1 MKVAI
6 TCPSVM
12 EKKVTEKKKFLV
24 EVAWET
30 CNQVGGIYTVIRTK
44 VPAMVEKWEQDY
56 LLLGPYFT
64 QTAAAEFEPLD
75 IDLDT
80 PVGRAIAWMRDQ
92 GLSVHYGNWLIT
104 GKPKIVLFDIASLI
118 QDVDVIKGRIWENHK
133 ISTLGVEELVNQ
145 TIVFGELIRLF
156 LGQLATENKAKKDL
170 VVHFHEWMASTCIP
184 DLRKEK
190 VKIST
195 VFTTHATMLGRY
207 LAGNVPNFYDVLD
220 TFDWHKEAKQYG
232 IEAQAS
238 FERAAAQKA
247 DVLTTVSDITAK
259 ECVAFLGRIPELIL
273 PNGLNIQR
281 FAALHEHQNLH
292 SLYKKRISDF
302 VMGHFFQNQP
312 FDLDQTL
319 YLFTSGRFE
328 YSNKGY
334 DLTLDALEIL
344 NRKMKESGSRKTVIM
359 FFITKQPY
367 HSIDPEV
374 LHSRAVLD
382 EIRENCQAIEK
393 EVGEKLFQ
401 ASAASK
407 DLTLPNLNDFVDE
420 YWRLRLRRTVQ
431 TWKTNSRPKVVTH
444 LLKQEDDI
452 IRNLHRTNLLNNADD
467 KVKVVYHPDFIV
479 STNPLFGLDYGQ
491 FVRGCHLGVFPSYY
505 EPWGYTPLECMAR
518 GVPTVTS
525 DLSGFG
531 DYMMQIMR
539 DYEQW
544 GVSVVNRKTQNYQES
559 AEQLANLLFKFVQ
572 QTQRDRITQ
581 RNRVESIADTFDWS
595 NLRGYYDTAHELAIM
610 KRRK

>member
-1 MKVAI
+1 
-6 TCPSVM
+6 M
-12 EKKVTEKKKFLV
+12 ERKVTEKKKFLV

-64 QTAAAEFEPLD
+64 QTAAAEFEPLA
-75 IDLDT
+75 IDLET
-80 PVGRAIAWMRDQ
+80 PVGRAVDWMRAQ
-92 GLSVHYGNWLIT
+92 GMEVHYGNWLIT
-104 GKPKIVLFDIASLI
+104 GKPKIVLFDLASLMNE
-118 QDVDVIKGRIWENHK
+118 VDIIKGRIWENHK

-156 LGQLATENKAKKDL
+156 LSQLAVENKAKKD
-170 VVHFHEWMASTCIP
+170 VIVHFHEWMASTCIP
-184 DLRKEK
+184 DLRKDK

-220 TFDWHKEAKQYG
+220 TFDWSKEAKHYG

-281 FAALHEHQNLH
+281 FAAIHEHQNLH

-407 DLTLPNLNDFVDE
+407 DLTLPDLNDFVGE

-431 TWKTNSRPKVVTH
+431 TWKTNARPKVVTH

-452 IRNLHRTNLLNNADD
+452 IRNLHRTQLLNHADD

-572 QTQRDRITQ
+572 QSQRDRIMQ

-595 NLRGYYDTAHELAIM
+595 NLRGYYDTAHELAVM

>member
-1 MKVAI
+1 
-6 TCPSVM
+6 M
-12 EKKVTEKKKFLV
+12 EKTAKKPAEKNKLLI

-44 VPAMVEKWEQDY
+44 VPSMVEKWGNDY
-56 LLLGPYFT
+56 TLLGPYFA
-64 QTAAAEFEPLD
+64 QTAAAEFEALDVSDESPLERS
-75 IDLDT
+75 IL
-80 PVGRAIAWMRDQ
+80 WMREQ
-92 GLSVHYGNWLIT
+92 GLTVYYGNWLIT
-104 GKPKIVLFDIASLI
+104 GKPKIVLFDFASMYK
-118 QDVDVIKGRIWENHK
+118 QVDKIKGRIWDNHK

-145 TIVFGELIRLF
+145 TIALGEMIRLF
-156 LGQLATENKAKKDL
+156 LSQLALENKAKSNII
-170 VVHFHEWMASTCIP
+170 VHFHEWMAATCLP
-184 DLRKEK
+184 DLKKEK

-207 LAGNVPNFYDVLD
+207 LAGNVPNFYDVID
-220 TFDWHKEAKQYG
+220 HFDWLKEAKHYG
-232 IEAQAS
+232 IEAQAC

-259 ECVAFLGRIPELIL
+259 ECQYFLGRIPELIL

-292 SLYKKRISDF
+292 SKYKKSISDF
-302 VMGHFFQNQP
+302 VMGHFFQTQP
-312 FDLDQTL
+312 FDLEQTL

-328 YSNKGY
+328 YTNKGY
-334 DLTLDALEIL
+334 DLTLDALQIL
-344 NRKMKESGSRKTVIM
+344 NKKMKEAGSKKTVVM

-382 EIRENCQAIEK
+382 EIRENCSAIEK

-401 ASAASK
+401 ASASSN
-407 DLTLPNLNDFVDE
+407 DLTLPDLNTFVDE
-420 YWRLRLRRTVQ
+420 YWRMRLRRTVQ
-431 TWKTNSRPKVVTH
+431 TWKTNSKPKVVTH

-452 IRNLHRTNLLNNADD
+452 IRNLQRTGLMNNAED
-467 KVKVVYHPDFIV
+467 KVKIVYHPDFIV

-572 QTQRDRITQ
+572 QSQRDRITQ

-595 NLRGYYDTAHELAIM
+595 NLRSYYDTAHELAVL
-610 KRRK
+610 KRVK

>member
-1 MKVAI
+1 
-6 TCPSVM
+6 M
-12 EKKVTEKKKFLV
+12 ERKVTEKKKFLV

-64 QTAAAEFEPLD
+64 QTAAAEFEPLAID
-75 IDLDT
+75 IET
-80 PVGRAIAWMRDQ
+80 PVGRAVEWMRAQ
-92 GLSVHYGNWLIT
+92 GMEVHYGNWLIT
-104 GKPKIVLFDIASLI
+104 GKPKIVLFDLASLMNE
-118 QDVDVIKGRIWENHK
+118 VDIIKGRIWENHK
-133 ISTLGVEELVNQ
+133 ISTLGVEDLVNQ

-156 LGQLATENKAKKDL
+156 LSQLAVENKAKKDII
-170 VVHFHEWMASTCIP
+170 VHFHEWMASTCIP

-220 TFDWHKEAKQYG
+220 TFDWSKEAKHYG

-281 FAALHEHQNLH
+281 FAAIHEHQNLH

-407 DLTLPNLNDFVDE
+407 DLTLPDLNDFVGE

-431 TWKTNSRPKVVTH
+431 TWKTNARPKVVTH

-452 IRNLHRTNLLNNADD
+452 IRNLHRTQLLNHADD

-572 QTQRDRITQ
+572 QSQRDRIMQ

-595 NLRGYYDTAHELAIM
+595 NLRGYYDTAHELAVM

>member
-1 MKVAI
+1 
-6 TCPSVM
+6 
-12 EKKVTEKKKFLV
+12 
-24 EVAWET
+24 
-30 CNQVGGIYTVIRTK
+30 
-44 VPAMVEKWEQDY
+44 
-56 LLLGPYFT
+56 
-64 QTAAAEFEPLD
+64 
-75 IDLDT
+75 
-80 PVGRAIAWMRDQ
+80 
-92 GLSVHYGNWLIT
+92 
-104 GKPKIVLFDIASLI
+104 
-118 QDVDVIKGRIWENHK
+118 
-133 ISTLGVEELVNQ
+133 
-145 TIVFGELIRLF
+145 
-156 LGQLATENKAKKDL
+156 
-170 VVHFHEWMASTCIP
+170 MASTCLP
-184 DLRKEK
+184 DLKKDK
-190 VKIST
+190 VKVST

-220 TFDWHKEAKQYG
+220 TFNWHKEAVHYG

-281 FAALHEHQNLH
+281 FAAMHEHQNLH

-302 VMGHFFQNQP
+302 VMGHFFQNQA
-312 FDLDQTL
+312 FDLEQTL

-334 DLTLDALEIL
+334 DITLDALEIL
-344 NRKMKESGSRKTVIM
+344 NRKMKESDSKKTVIM

-382 EIRENCQAIEK
+382 EIRENCQAIQK
-393 EVGEKLFQ
+393 EVGDKLFE
-401 ASAASK
+401 ASASSN
-407 DLTLPNLNDFVDE
+407 DLQLPDLNQFVDE

-431 TWKTNSRPKVVTH
+431 TWKTNARPKVVTH

-452 IRNLHRTNLLNNADD
+452 IRNLHRTQLLNNPDD

-559 AEQLANLLFKFVQ
+559 AEQLANMLFKFTQ

-595 NLRGYYDTAHELAIM
+595 NLRGYYDTAHELAVLK
-610 KRRK
+610 KRK

>member
-1 MKVAI
+1 
-6 TCPSVM
+6 M
-12 EKKVTEKKKFLV
+12 EKKVVNKKKFLV

-44 VPAMVEKWEQDY
+44 VPAMVEKWEHDY

-64 QTAAAEFEPLD
+64 QTAAAEFEPLA
-75 IDLDT
+75 IDEET
-80 PVGRAIAWMRDQ
+80 PVGQTIRWMRNS
-92 GLSVHYGNWLIT
+92 GLEVHYGNWLIT
-104 GKPKIVLFDIASLI
+104 GKPKIVLFDIASLMK
-118 QDVDVIKGRIWENHK
+118 DVDEIKGRIWENHK
-133 ISTLGVEELVNQ
+133 ISTLGVEDLVNQ

-156 LGQLATENKAKKDL
+156 LSQLAVENKAKKDL
-170 VVHFHEWMASTCIP
+170 IVHFHEWMASTCLP

-190 VKIST
+190 VKIAT

-220 TFDWHKEAKQYG
+220 EFDWLKEAKHYG

-281 FAALHEHQNLH
+281 FAAIHEHQNLH

-312 FDLDQTL
+312 FDLEQTL

-407 DLTLPNLNDFVDE
+407 DLSLPDLNDFVNE

-431 TWKTNSRPKVVTH
+431 TWKTNARPKVVTH

-452 IRNLHRTNLLNNADD
+452 IRNLHRTKLLNNEDD

-572 QTQRDRITQ
+572 QSQRDRITQ

-595 NLRGYYDTAHELAIM
+595 NLRGYYDTAHELAVLK
-610 KRRK
+610 KRK

>member
-1 MKVAI
+1 
-6 TCPSVM
+6 M
-12 EKKVTEKKKFLV
+12 EKKVAAKKKFLV

-44 VPAMVEKWEQDY
+44 VPSMVEKWGEDY
-56 LLLGPYFT
+56 LLLGPYFP
-64 QTAAAEFEPLD
+64 QTAAAEFEALPVSEE
-75 IDLDT
+75 T
-80 PVGRAIAWMRDQ
+80 PVERAILTMRALGYQ
-92 GLSVHYGNWLIT
+92 VHYGNWLIT
-104 GKPKIVLFDIASLI
+104 GKPKIVLFDIASI
-118 QDVDVIKGRIWENHK
+118 YDQVDTIKGKIWDNHK

-145 TIVFGELIRLF
+145 TIALGELIRIF
-156 LGQLATENKAKKDL
+156 LSQLATENKAKKDI
-170 VVHFHEWMASTCIP
+170 VVHFHEWMASTCLP
-184 DLRKEK
+184 DLKKDK
-190 VKIST
+190 VKVST

-220 TFDWHKEAKQYG
+220 TFQWHKEAVHYG

-281 FAALHEHQNLH
+281 FAAMHEHQNLH

-302 VMGHFFQNQP
+302 VMGHFFQNQA

-334 DLTLDALEIL
+334 DITLDALEIL
-344 NRKMKESGSRKTVIM
+344 NRKMKESGSKKTVIM

-382 EIRENCQAIEK
+382 EIRENCQSIQK
-393 EVGEKLFQ
+393 EVGEKLFE
-401 ASAASK
+401 AAASSN
-407 DLTLPNLNDFVDE
+407 DLQMPDLNQFVDE

-452 IRNLHRTNLLNNADD
+452 IRNLHRTQLLNNPDD

-544 GVSVVNRKTQNYQES
+544 GVSVVNRKTQNYQDS
-559 AEQLANLLFKFVQ
+559 AEQLANMLFKFTQ

-595 NLRGYYDTAHELAIM
+595 NLRGYYDTAHELAVLK
-610 KRRK
+610 KRK

>member
-1 MKVAI
+1 
-6 TCPSVM
+6 M

-64 QTAAAEFEPLD
+64 QTAAAEFEPLP
-75 IDLDT
+75 IDLET
-80 PVGRAIAWMRDQ
+80 PVGRAIASLRAE
-92 GLSVHYGNWLIT
+92 GLEIHYGNWLIT

-118 QDVDVIKGRIWENHK
+118 KEVDVIKGRIWENHK

-156 LGQLATENKAKKDL
+156 LSQLATENKAKKDII
-170 VVHFHEWMASTCIP
+170 VHFHEWMASTCLP
-184 DLRKEK
+184 DLRKDK
-190 VKIST
+190 VKVAT

-220 TFDWHKEAKQYG
+220 TFDWHKEAKHYG

-281 FAALHEHQNLH
+281 FAAVHEHQNLH

-407 DLTLPNLNDFVDE
+407 DLTLPDLNEFVGE

-431 TWKTNSRPKVVTH
+431 TWKTNARPKVVTH

-452 IRNLHRTNLLNNADD
+452 IRNLHRTQLLNHADD

-544 GVSVVNRKTQNYQES
+544 GVSVVNRKSQNYQES
-559 AEQLANLLFKFVQ
+559 ANQLANLLFKFVQ
-572 QTQRDRITQ
+572 QSQRDRIMQ

-595 NLRGYYDTAHELAIM
+595 NLRGYYDTAHELAVM

>member
-1 MKVAI
+1 
-6 TCPSVM
+6 M
-12 EKKVTEKKKFLV
+12 EKNVKKSTSKKKCLF

-44 VPAMVEKWEQDY
+44 VPSMVEKWGDDY
-56 LLLGPYFT
+56 VLLGPYFPK
-64 QTAAAEFEPLD
+64 TAAAEFEPLE
-75 IDLDT
+75 LSEEET
-80 PVGRAIAWMRDQ
+80 PLNNAIRTLRSQ
-92 GLSVHYGNWLIT
+92 GLNVHYGNWLIT
-104 GKPKIVLFDIASLI
+104 GKPKIILFDIGSI
-118 QDVDVIKGRIWENHK
+118 YDQIDSIKGRIWENHK
-133 ISTLGVEELVNQ
+133 ISTLDVEELVNQ
-145 TIVFGELIRLF
+145 TIAFGEMVRLF
-156 LGQLATENKAKKDL
+156 ISELTLENKSRKDI
-170 VVHFHEWMASTCIP
+170 VVHFHEWMASTCLP
-184 DLRKEK
+184 DLRKDK

-207 LAGNVPNFYDVLD
+207 LAGNVSNFYEVIDQ
-220 TFDWHKEAKQYG
+220 FDWLKEAKNYG
-232 IEAQAS
+232 IEAQVS

-247 DVLTTVSDITAK
+247 NVLTTVSDITAK
-259 ECVAFLGRIPELIL
+259 ECQYFLGRIPELIL

-292 SLYKKRISDF
+292 SKYKESISDF

-312 FDLDQTL
+312 FNLEQTL

-334 DLTLDALEIL
+334 DLTLDALKIL
-344 NRKMKESGSRKTVIM
+344 NQKLKEVGSKKTVVM

-382 EIRENCQAIEK
+382 EIRENCLAIEK
-393 EVGEKLFQ
+393 SVGEKLFQ

-407 DLTLPNLNDFVDE
+407 DLQLPDLNNFVDE
-420 YWRLRLRRTVQ
+420 YWRMRLRRTVQ
-431 TWKTNSRPKVVTH
+431 TWKTNSKPKVVTH
-444 LLKQEDDI
+444 LLKNEDDI
-452 IRNLHRTNLLNNADD
+452 IRNLERTGLTNNPDD
-467 KVKVVYHPDFIV
+467 KVKIVYHPDFIV

-518 GVPTVTS
+518 GVPTITS

-544 GVSVVNRKTQNYQES
+544 GVSVVHRKSQTYQES
-559 AEQLANLLFKFVQ
+559 AEHLASLLFKFTQ
-572 QTQRDRITQ
+572 QSQRDRILQ

-595 NLRGYYDTAHELAIM
+595 NLRGYYDTAHELAVL
-610 KRRK
+610 KK

>member
-1 MKVAI
+1 
-6 TCPSVM
+6 M
-12 EKKVTEKKKFLV
+12 EKKVVEKKKFLV

-44 VPAMVEKWEQDY
+44 VPSMVEKWGEDY
-56 LLLGPYFT
+56 LLLGPYFP
-64 QTAAAEFEPLD
+64 QTAAAEFEALPVTD
-75 IDLDT
+75 ET
-80 PVGRAIAWMRDQ
+80 PVERAILSMREK
-92 GLSVHYGNWLIT
+92 GLQVHYGNWLIT
-104 GKPKIVLFDIASLI
+104 GKPKIVLFDIASMYD
-118 QDVDVIKGRIWENHK
+118 QVDAIKGRIWDNHK

-145 TIVFGELIRLF
+145 TIALGELIRIF
-156 LGQLATENKAKKDL
+156 LSHLASENKAKKDI
-170 VVHFHEWMASTCIP
+170 VVHFHEWMASTCLP
-184 DLRKEK
+184 DLKKDK

-220 TFDWHKEAKQYG
+220 TFDWHKEAVHYG

-281 FAALHEHQNLH
+281 FAAMHEHQNLH

-302 VMGHFFQNQP
+302 VMGHFFQNQA

-334 DLTLDALEIL
+334 DITLDALEIL
-344 NRKMKESGSRKTVIM
+344 NRKMKEAGSKKTVIM

-382 EIRENCQAIEK
+382 EIRENCQAIQK
-393 EVGEKLFQ
+393 EVGEKLFE
-401 ASAASK
+401 AAASSN
-407 DLTLPNLNDFVDE
+407 DLQLPDLNQFVDE

-452 IRNLHRTNLLNNADD
+452 IRNLHRTQLLNNADD

-539 DYEQW
+539 DYQQW
-544 GVSVVNRKTQNYQES
+544 GVSVLNRKTQNYQES
-559 AEQLANLLFKFVQ
+559 AEQLANMLFKFTQ
-572 QTQRDRITQ
+572 QSQRDRITQ

-595 NLRGYYDTAHELAIM
+595 NLRGYYDTAHELAVM
-610 KRRK
+610 KKRK

>member
-1 MKVAI
+1 
-6 TCPSVM
+6 M
-12 EKKVTEKKKFLV
+12 EKKVVEKKKFLV

-44 VPAMVEKWEQDY
+44 VPSMVEKWGEDY
-56 LLLGPYFT
+56 LLLGPYFP
-64 QTAAAEFEPLD
+64 QTAAAEFEALPVTD
-75 IDLDT
+75 ET
-80 PVGRAIAWMRDQ
+80 PVERAILSMREK
-92 GLSVHYGNWLIT
+92 GLQVHYGNWLIT
-104 GKPKIVLFDIASLI
+104 GKPKIVLFDIASMYD
-118 QDVDVIKGRIWENHK
+118 QVDEIKGRIWDNHK

-145 TIVFGELIRLF
+145 TIALGELIRIF
-156 LGQLATENKAKKDL
+156 LSHLASENKAKKDI
-170 VVHFHEWMASTCIP
+170 VVHFHEWMASTCLP
-184 DLRKEK
+184 DLKKDK

-220 TFDWHKEAKQYG
+220 TFDWHKEAVHYG

-281 FAALHEHQNLH
+281 FAAMHEHQNLH

-302 VMGHFFQNQP
+302 VMGHFFQNQA

-334 DLTLDALEIL
+334 DITLDALEIL
-344 NRKMKESGSRKTVIM
+344 NRKMKEAGSKKTVIM

-382 EIRENCQAIEK
+382 EIRENCQAIQK
-393 EVGEKLFQ
+393 EVGEKLFE
-401 ASAASK
+401 AAASSN
-407 DLTLPNLNDFVDE
+407 DLQLPDLNQFVDE

-431 TWKTNSRPKVVTH
+431 TWKTKSRPKVVTH

-452 IRNLHRTNLLNNADD
+452 IRNLHRTQLLNNADD

-559 AEQLANLLFKFVQ
+559 AEQLANMLFKFTQ
-572 QTQRDRITQ
+572 QSQRDRITQ

-595 NLRGYYDTAHELAIM
+595 NLRGYYDTAHELAVIK
-610 KRRK
+610 KRK

>member
-1 MKVAI
+1 
-6 TCPSVM
+6 M
-12 EKKVTEKKKFLV
+12 EKIVKKSVLKKQCLF

-44 VPAMVEKWEQDY
+44 VPSMVEKWGDDY
-56 LLLGPYFT
+56 TLLGPYFIH
-64 QTAAAEFEPLD
+64 TAAAEFEPLELPEED
-75 IDLDT
+75 SPINNSIRTL
-80 PVGRAIAWMRDQ
+80 RSL
-92 GLSVHYGNWLIT
+92 GLKIHYGHWLIT
-104 GKPKIVLFDIASLI
+104 GKPKIILFDLDSVYNQIDA
-118 QDVDVIKGRIWENHK
+118 IKGKIWENHK

-145 TIVFGELIRLF
+145 TIAFGEMVRLF
-156 LGQLATENKAKKDL
+156 ITELALENKSKKDII
-170 VVHFHEWMASTCIP
+170 VHFHEWMASTCLP
-184 DLRKEK
+184 DLRKDK

-207 LAGNVPNFYDVLD
+207 LAGNVPNFYDVIGQ
-220 TFDWHKEAKQYG
+220 FDWLKESKHYG
-232 IEAQAS
+232 IEAQVS

-247 DVLTTVSDITAK
+247 NVLTTVSDITAK
-259 ECVAFLGRIPELIL
+259 ECQYFLGRIPELIL

-292 SLYKKRISDF
+292 TKYKESISDF

-312 FDLDQTL
+312 FDLEQTL

-328 YSNKGY
+328 YTNKGY
-334 DLTLDALEIL
+334 DLTLDALKIL
-344 NRKMKESGSRKTVIM
+344 NQKLKDAGSKKTVVM

-374 LHSRAVLD
+374 LQSRAVLN
-382 EIRENCQAIEK
+382 EIRENCLAIEK
-393 EVGEKLFQ
+393 SVGEKLFQ

-407 DLTLPNLNDFVDE
+407 DLQIPDLNSFVDE
-420 YWRLRLRRTVQ
+420 YWRMRLRRTVQ
-431 TWKTNSRPKVVTH
+431 TWKTKTKPKVVTH
-444 LLKQEDDI
+444 LLKNEDDI
-452 IRNLHRTNLLNNADD
+452 IRNLARTGLTNNPED
-467 KVKVVYHPDFIV
+467 KVKIVYHPDFIV

-491 FVRGCHLGVFPSYY
+491 FVRGCHLGVFTSYY

-518 GVPTVTS
+518 GVPTITS

-539 DYEQW
+539 DYDQW
-544 GVSVVNRKTQNYQES
+544 GVSVVNRKSQTYQES
-559 AEQLANLLFKFVQ
+559 AEHLANLLFKFAQ
-572 QTQRDRITQ
+572 QSQRDRILQ

-595 NLRGYYDTAHELAIM
+595 NLRGCYDTAHELAVL
-610 KRRK
+610 KK

>member
-1 MKVAI
+1 
-6 TCPSVM
+6 M
-12 EKKVTEKKKFLV
+12 EKIVKKSASKKQFLF

-44 VPAMVEKWEQDY
+44 VPSMVEKWGDDY
-56 LLLGPYFT
+56 ALLGPYFT
-64 QTAAAEFEPLD
+64 HTAAAEFEPLELLEED
-75 IDLDT
+75 SPINNTIRTL
-80 PVGRAIAWMRDQ
+80 RSL
-92 GLSVHYGNWLIT
+92 GLKVYYGHWLIT
-104 GKPKIVLFDIASLI
+104 GKPKIILFDLDSVYHQIDA
-118 QDVDVIKGRIWENHK
+118 IKGKIWENHK

-145 TIVFGELIRLF
+145 TIAFGEMVRLF
-156 LGQLATENKAKKDL
+156 ITELALENKSKKEII
-170 VVHFHEWMASTCIP
+170 VHFHEWMASTCLP
-184 DLRKEK
+184 DLRKDK

-207 LAGNVPNFYDVLD
+207 LAGNVPNFYEVIDQ
-220 TFDWHKEAKQYG
+220 FDWLKEAKHYG
-232 IEAQAS
+232 IEAQVS

-247 DVLTTVSDITAK
+247 NVLTTVSDITAK
-259 ECVAFLGRIPELIL
+259 ECQYFLGRIPELIL

-292 SLYKKRISDF
+292 SKYKESISDF

-312 FDLDQTL
+312 FDLEQTL

-328 YSNKGY
+328 YTNKGY
-334 DLTLDALEIL
+334 DLTLDALKIL
-344 NRKMKESGSRKTVIM
+344 NQKLKDAGSKKTVVM

-374 LHSRAVLD
+374 LQSRAVLN
-382 EIRENCQAIEK
+382 EIRDNCLAIEK
-393 EVGEKLFQ
+393 SVGEKLFQ

-407 DLTLPNLNDFVDE
+407 DLQIPDLNKFVDE
-420 YWRLRLRRTVQ
+420 YWRMRLRRTVQ
-431 TWKTNSRPKVVTH
+431 TWKTNTKPKVVTH
-444 LLKQEDDI
+444 LLKNEDDI
-452 IRNLHRTNLLNNADD
+452 IRNLNRTGLTNNPDD
-467 KVKVVYHPDFIV
+467 KVKIVYHPDFIV

-518 GVPTVTS
+518 GVPTITS

-539 DYEQW
+539 DYDQW
-544 GVSVVNRKTQNYQES
+544 GVSVVNRKSQTYQES
-559 AEQLANLLFKFVQ
+559 AEHLATLLFKFAQ
-572 QTQRDRITQ
+572 QSQRDRILQ

-595 NLRGYYDTAHELAIM
+595 NLRGCYDTAHELAVL
-610 KRRK
+610 KK

>member
-1 MKVAI
+1 
-6 TCPSVM
+6 M
-12 EKKVTEKKKFLV
+12 EKTAKKPVVKKKFLI
-24 EVAWET
+24 EIAWET

-44 VPAMVEKWEQDY
+44 VPSMVEKWENDY
-56 LLLGPYFT
+56 TLIGPYFP
-64 QTAAAEFEPLD
+64 QTAAAEFEALEVTEETPLEK
-75 IDLDT
+75 
-80 PVGRAIAWMRDQ
+80 AILGMRNQ
-92 GLSVHYGNWLIT
+92 GFTVHYGNWLIT
-104 GKPKIVLFDIASLI
+104 GKPKIILFEISSIYQDINE
-118 QDVDVIKGRIWENHK
+118 IKGRIWENHK
-133 ISTLGVEELVNQ
+133 ISTFEVEELVNQ
-145 TIVFGELIRLF
+145 TVAFGELIYLF
-156 LGQLATENKAKKDL
+156 LEKLTLENRPNVDII
-170 VVHFHEWMASTCIP
+170 VHFHEWMASTCIS
-184 DLRKEK
+184 DLKK
-190 VKIST
+190 NKIRVST

-207 LAGNVPNFYDVLD
+207 LAGNVPNFYDVIEE
-220 TFDWHKEAKQYG
+220 FDWLKESKKYG
-232 IEAQAS
+232 IESQAC

-259 ECVAFLGRIPELIL
+259 ECQCFLGRVPELIL

-292 SLYKKRISDF
+292 SKYKKSISDF

-312 FDLDQTL
+312 FNLDQTL

-334 DLTLDALEIL
+334 DLTIDALRIL
-344 NRKMKESGSRKTVIM
+344 NQKMKEAGSKKTVIM

-367 HSIDPEV
+367 HSIDPEI

-382 EIRENCQAIEK
+382 EIRENCLAIEK
-393 EVGEKLFQ
+393 EVGDKLFQ
-401 ASAASK
+401 ASAASS
-407 DLTLPNLNDFVDE
+407 DLQLPDLNIFVDE
-420 YWRLRLRRTVQ
+420 YWRMRLRRTVQ
-431 TWKTNSRPKVVTH
+431 TWKTNSQPKVVTH

-452 IRNLHRTNLLNNADD
+452 IRNLHRTGLLNNMDD
-467 KVKVVYHPDFIV
+467 KVKIVYHPDFIV

-539 DYEQW
+539 DYDQW
-544 GVSVVNRKTQNYQES
+544 GVSVVNRKSQNYQES
-559 AEQLANLLFKFVQ
+559 TEQLANLLFKFVQ
-572 QTQRDRITQ
+572 QSQRDRILQ

-595 NLRGYYDTAHELAIM
+595 NLRAYYDTAHELAVIK
-610 KRRK
+610 KRK

>member
-1 MKVAI
+1 MIK
-6 TCPSVM
+6 
-12 EKKVTEKKKFLV
+12 EKTIKKSTVKSKLLI
-24 EVAWET
+24 EVAWEA

-44 VPAMVEKWEQDY
+44 VPSMVEKWGEDY
-56 LLLGPYFT
+56 LLLGPYVT
-64 QTAAAEFEPLD
+64 QTAAAEFEPLTFPEHTA
-75 IDLDT
+75 L
-80 PVGRAIAWMRDQ
+80 GKALQWMRDQ
-92 GLSVHYGNWLIT
+92 GYGVHYGNWLIT
-104 GKPKIVLFDIASLI
+104 GKPKIVLFDIKSI
-118 QDVDVIKGRIWENHK
+118 YDQVDVIKGRLWIDHK
-133 ISTLGVEELVNQ
+133 ISTLGAEDLVSQ
-145 TIVFGELIRLF
+145 TIALGELIRLF
-156 LGQLATENKAKKDL
+156 LTQFTNETNNKQDL
-170 VVHFHEWMASTCIP
+170 IVHFHEWMASTCLP
-184 DLRKEK
+184 DLKKSK

-207 LAGNVPNFYDVLD
+207 LAGNIPNFYDVLD
-220 TFDWHKEAKQYG
+220 TFDWAVEAKNYG
-232 IEAQAS
+232 IEAQAT
-238 FERAAAQKA
+238 FERLAAQKA

-259 ECVAFLGRIPELIL
+259 ECQYFLGRIPEIIL

-292 SLYKKRISDF
+292 SKYKESISDF
-302 VMGHFFQNQP
+302 VMGHFFPNQP
-312 FDLDQTL
+312 FDLEQTL
-319 YLFTSGRFE
+319 YFFTSGRFE

-334 DLTLDALEIL
+334 DMTLDALEIL
-344 NRKMKESGSRKTVIM
+344 NRKMKESGSKKTIIM

-382 EIRENCQAIEK
+382 EIRENCHSIEK
-393 EVGEKLFQ
+393 AVGDKLFQ
-401 ASAASK
+401 ASAASNDMQLP
-407 DLTLPNLNDFVDE
+407 DLNQFVDE

-431 TWKTNSRPKVVTH
+431 TWKSKNRPKVVTH

-452 IRNLHRTNLLNNADD
+452 TRNLERTQLLNNAED
-467 KVKVVYHPDFIV
+467 KVKIVYHPDFIV

-531 DYMMQIMR
+531 DYMMQIMH

-544 GVSVVNRKTQNYQES
+544 GVGVVNRKSQSYQEA
-559 AEQLANLLFKFVQ
+559 AEQLANFLFRFVQ
-572 QTQRDRITQ
+572 QSQRDRIMQ

-595 NLRGYYDTAHELAIM
+595 NLRSYYDTAHELAVLK
-610 KRRK
+610 KRK

>member
-1 MKVAI
+1 
-6 TCPSVM
+6 M
-12 EKKVTEKKKFLV
+12 EKTVRKPIEKKKFLI

-44 VPAMVEKWEQDY
+44 VPSMVEKWGNDY
-56 LLLGPYFT
+56 LLLGPYFA
-64 QTAAAEFEPLD
+64 QTAAAEFEPLPVTD
-75 IDLDT
+75 ET
-80 PVGRAIAWMRDQ
+80 PLERTILWMREQ
-92 GLSVHYGNWLIT
+92 GLKVYYGNWLIT
-104 GKPKIVLFDIASLI
+104 GKPKIVLFDFASI
-118 QDVDVIKGRIWENHK
+118 YDQVNAIKGRIWDNHK

-145 TIVFGELIRLF
+145 TIALGEMIRLF
-156 LGQLATENKAKKDL
+156 LGQLAQENKSKTNI
-170 VVHFHEWMASTCIP
+170 VVHFHEWMAATCLP
-184 DLRKEK
+184 DLKKEK

-207 LAGNVPNFYDVLD
+207 LAGNVPNFYDVID
-220 TFDWHKEAKQYG
+220 RFDWHKEAKHYG
-232 IEAQAS
+232 IEAQAC

-259 ECVAFLGRIPELIL
+259 ECQYFLGRIPELIL

-292 SLYKKRISDF
+292 SKYKKSISDF

-328 YSNKGY
+328 YTNKGY
-334 DLTLDALEIL
+334 DLTLDALKIL
-344 NRKMKESGSRKTVIM
+344 NKKMKEAGSKKTVVM

-382 EIRENCQAIEK
+382 EIRENCSAIEK

-401 ASAASK
+401 ASASSK
-407 DLTLPNLNDFVDE
+407 DLTLPDLNKFVDE
-420 YWRLRLRRTVQ
+420 YWRMRLRRTVQ
-431 TWKTNSRPKVVTH
+431 TWKTNSKPKVVTH

-452 IRNLHRTNLLNNADD
+452 IRNLQRTGLMNNADD
-467 KVKVVYHPDFIV
+467 QVKIVYHPDFIV

-544 GVSVVNRKTQNYQES
+544 GVSVVNRKTQNYEES

-572 QTQRDRITQ
+572 QSQRDRITQ

-595 NLRGYYDTAHELAIM
+595 NLRSYYDTAHELAVL
-610 KRRK
+610 KRVK

>member
-1 MKVAI
+1 
-6 TCPSVM
+6 M

-64 QTAAAEFEPLD
+64 QTAAAEFEPLA
-75 IDLDT
+75 IDLET
-80 PVGRAIAWMRDQ
+80 PVGRSIAWMRDQ
-92 GLSVHYGNWLIT
+92 GLEVHYGNWLIT
-104 GKPKIVLFDIASLI
+104 GKPKIVLFDIASLMK
-118 QDVDVIKGRIWENHK
+118 DVDAIKGRIWENHK
-133 ISTLGVEELVNQ
+133 ISTLGVEDLVNQ
-145 TIVFGELIRLF
+145 TIVFGELIRHF

-184 DLRKEK
+184 DLRKDK

-220 TFDWHKEAKQYG
+220 TFDWHKEAKHYG

-407 DLTLPNLNDFVDE
+407 DLTLPDLNDFVDE

-452 IRNLHRTNLLNNADD
+452 IRNLHRTQLLNNADD

-572 QTQRDRITQ
+572 QSQRDRITQ

-595 NLRGYYDTAHELAIM
+595 NLRGYYDTAHELAVM